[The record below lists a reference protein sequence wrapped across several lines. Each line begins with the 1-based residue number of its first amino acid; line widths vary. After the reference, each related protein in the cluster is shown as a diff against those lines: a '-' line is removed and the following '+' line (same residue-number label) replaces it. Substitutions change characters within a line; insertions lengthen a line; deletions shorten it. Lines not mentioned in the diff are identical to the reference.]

1 MRWRVI
7 GLEEKNAFENMSIDE
22 AISESIAKGSS
33 DPTIR
38 FYKWRPGAVSIGRFQ
53 SMLEEVNIEA
63 CKNLGVDYIRRV
75 TGGGA
80 VYHDINGEITY
91 SIIGPESSF
100 NKGIH
105 ESYKEICGYV
115 VNALKAVGIDAVF
128 APINDII
135 VKNKKISG
143 SAQSRKNGVLLQH
156 GTILYQTDLK
166 KMFSLLNVSK
176 EKLSDKLIKTA
187 EERVTCVRN
196 ENNEITIDKLYEE
209 LLKSFTLGK
218 EYYFGELLDNE
229 KELIFPLEEKYKS
242 SEWNFYR

>member
-7 GLEEKNAFENMSIDE
+7 ELEEKNAFENMSIDE
-22 AISESIAKGSS
+22 AISENIAKGSS

-38 FYKWRPGAVSIGRFQ
+38 FYKWKPSAVSIGRFQ
-53 SMLEEVNIEA
+53 SMIEEVNIEA
-63 CKNLGVDYIRRV
+63 CKNLGVDYIRRI

-80 VYHDINGEITY
+80 VYHDANGEITY
-91 SIIGPESSF
+91 SIIGPEGVF
-100 NKGIH
+100 NKGLH
-105 ESYKEICGYV
+105 ESYREICGYI
-115 VNALKAVGIDAVF
+115 VNALKAVSIDAAF

-156 GTILYQTDLK
+156 GTILYKTDIK

-187 EERVTCVRN
+187 EERVTSVKN
-196 ENNEITIDKLYEE
+196 ENDEVTIDKLYNE
-209 LLKSFTLGK
+209 LFKSFTAGK
-218 EYYFGELLDNE
+218 EYYIGELLNEE
-229 KELIFPLEEKYKS
+229 KELFLTLEKKYKS

>member
-1 MRWRVI
+1 MKWRVI
-7 GLEEKNAFENMSIDE
+7 ELEEKNAFENMSIDE
-22 AISESIAKGSS
+22 AISESIAKENS

-38 FYKWRPGAVSIGRFQ
+38 FYKWKPSAVSIGRFQ
-53 SMLEEVNIEA
+53 SMLEEVNIET
-63 CKNLGVDYIRRV
+63 CKNLGVEYIRRI

-80 VYHDINGEITY
+80 VYHDIDGEITY
-91 SIIGPESSF
+91 SIIGPEHVF
-100 NKGIH
+100 NKGIRQ
-105 ESYKEICGYV
+105 SYMEICGYV
-115 VNALKAVGIDAVF
+115 VNALKTLGIDATFV
-128 APINDII
+128 PINDII

-156 GTILYQTDLK
+156 GTILYQIDIK

-196 ENNEITIDKLYEE
+196 ENKEITIDRLYKE
-209 LLKSFTLGK
+209 LFRSFTVNK
-218 EYYFGELLDNE
+218 EYYIGELLDEE
-229 KELIFPLEEKYKS
+229 KQLSSALEEKYRS